1 MGLTAAA
8 LTTVANL
15 QAVVGSITTARC
27 ELVIEAVSRA
37 FATYTGRTLHYETPV
52 TEFHQGNGQT
62 RLYLRRRNITG
73 VTSVYI
79 WSDLQTV
86 ASMDSVL
93 PGALVAETVYRTAAN
108 DEQGVLYRAGGWP
121 IACGSWG
128 DLTGQPNLSD
138 RAENI
143 RVVYSGGY
151 STIPYDL
158 QMACI
163 RECTAQIT
171 RPVPGL
177 VSERTPGGWAQ
188 TFGTSGRAGASQ
200 ESSQFSAE
208 TIAVLDSYRLWT
220 L

>member
-1 MGLTAAA
+1 MSLSAAA

-15 QAVVGSITTARC
+15 QAVVGTGIPTARC

-37 FATYTGRTLHYETPV
+37 FATYCGRTFEYGASI
-52 TEFHQGNGQT
+52 TEFHAGNGQT
-62 RLYLRRRNITG
+62 RLWLKRRNITA
-73 VTSVYI
+73 VASVYI

-128 DLTGQPNLSD
+128 DLTGQPNFAD
-138 RAENI
+138 RSENI

-151 STIPYDL
+151 ETIPYDL
-158 QMACI
+158 QQACI
-163 RECTAQIT
+163 RECAGQIQ
-171 RPVPGL
+171 RPVGGL
-177 VSERTPGGWAQ
+177 ISERTPGNWSQTWAQ
-188 TFGTSGRAGASQ
+188 GGGV
-200 ESSQFSAE
+200 EGFSRE
-208 TIAVLDSYRLWT
+208 TVAVLDSYRLWT

>member
-1 MGLTAAA
+1 MSLSAAA

-15 QAVVGSITTARC
+15 QAVVGSGITTARC

-37 FATYTGRTLHYETPV
+37 FATYCGRTFEYGATV
-52 TEFHQGNGQT
+52 TEFHQGNGQQ
-62 RLYLRRRNITG
+62 RLWLRRRNITA
-73 VTSVYI
+73 VASVYI

-93 PGALVAETVYRTAAN
+93 PGALVAETVYRTSDN

-121 IACGSWG
+121 IAAGVWG
-128 DLTGQPNLSD
+128 DLTGQPNLSQ

-158 QMACI
+158 QQACI
-163 RECTAQIT
+163 RECAAQIS

-177 VSERTPGGWAQ
+177 TSERTPGGWAQ
-188 TFGTSGRAGASQ
+188 SWGSQ
-200 ESSQFSAE
+200 GEGFSRE
-208 TIAVLDSYRLWT
+208 TVAVLDSYRLWT